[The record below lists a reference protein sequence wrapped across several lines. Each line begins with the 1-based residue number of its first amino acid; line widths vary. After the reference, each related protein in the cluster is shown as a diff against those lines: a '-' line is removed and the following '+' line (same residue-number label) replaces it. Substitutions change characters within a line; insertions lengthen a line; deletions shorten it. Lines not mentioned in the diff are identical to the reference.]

1 MTDSEIIIETT
12 GALGRIRLN
21 RPKAINSLTLEMV
34 KSIDAALARFES
46 DPEIGAVLVTGEG
59 ERGLCAGGDIRALYD
74 HGRDGSGFG
83 TEFFRA
89 EYRMNARIAAY
100 RKPYIAIMDGITMG
114 GGVGIASHGTV
125 RIVTER
131 TRLAMPETGIGF
143 FPDVGATWLLSR
155 GPGEVGTFMGLTGDQ
170 FGGADAIYAGFADCF
185 VQSAALPALVT
196 ELTAPAASSN
206 VNDFFKILASFR
218 EDAVAPLAGH
228 RVEIDTAFAHDSVEA
243 IVAALQ
249 ASGSPF
255 ALKTLAVLAQ
265 KSPTSMKVTLRL
277 LRLAR
282 TDQRLQQSLEREFI
296 AVHQV
301 LASDDFYEG
310 VRAAVVD
317 KDRNPKWRPATLA
330 EVTPQAQAAYFAAAP
345 EPLF

>member
-1 MTDSEIIIETT
+1 MTETETIIETT

-21 RPKAINSLTLEMV
+21 RPKAINSLTFGMV

-74 HGRDGSGFG
+74 HGREPGFG
-83 TEFFRA
+83 AEFFRA
-89 EYRMNARIAAY
+89 EYRMNAHIADY

-131 TRLAMPETGIGF
+131 TRMAMPETGIGF
-143 FPDVGATWLLSR
+143 FPDVGGTWLL
-155 GPGEVGTFMGLTGDQ
+155 GHAPGEVGTFMGLTGDT
-170 FGGADAIYAGFADCF
+170 FGGADAIYAGFADRL
-185 VQSAALPALVT
+185 VQSAALPALIT
-196 ELTAPAASSN
+196 ALTALPAPFSLE
-206 VNDFFKILASFR
+206 DIFQTLAPFS
-218 EDAVAPLAGH
+218 EDVAAPLAAH
-228 RVEIDTAFAHDSVEA
+228 RAEIDAAFAHDSVEE

-249 ASGSPF
+249 ASASPF

-282 TDQRLQQSLEREFI
+282 ADQRLQQSLEREFI

-317 KDRNPKWRPATLA
+317 KDRNPKWRPASLA
-330 EVTPQAQAAYFAAAP
+330 EVTPEIQAGYFAAAP